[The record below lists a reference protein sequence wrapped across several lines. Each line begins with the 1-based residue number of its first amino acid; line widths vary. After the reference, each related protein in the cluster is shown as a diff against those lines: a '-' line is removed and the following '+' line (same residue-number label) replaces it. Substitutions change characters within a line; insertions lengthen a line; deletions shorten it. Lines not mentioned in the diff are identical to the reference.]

1 MDQKTEEFRKK
12 IAEMFISTLQADPLA
27 WRKGWANSLCMP
39 QNAVT
44 GAKYRGI
51 NFLYLLMEAKQ
62 RGYEDLRFATFKQIN
77 DNGWRIKKGS
87 KGLQVEYWYPWDYKK
102 RQLSL
107 IHI

>member
-62 RGYEDLRFATFKQIN
+62 RGYEDLRLYPNTK
-77 DNGWRIKKGS
+77 RILCFRRAHRYYDQAS
-87 KGLQVEYWYPWDYKK
+87 FF
-102 RQLSL
+102 
-107 IHI
+107 

>member
-62 RGYEDLRFATFKQIN
+62 RGMKIYVLRHL
-77 DNGWRIKKGS
+77 S
-87 KGLQVEYWYPWDYKK
+87 KLMTMAGA
-102 RQLSL
+102 
-107 IHI
+107 